1 MAGGRWQ
8 RGRERQRRSFRASC
22 ASQPH
27 SPTGRP
33 PSDAVT
39 LVCTVGTSAPVER
52 VSAAGSTPAA
62 GRSEASNPDPFAL
75 HTGGVGIASKYAPP
89 YSEAAPGPTQPLSTL
104 CWLSHIARALTPS
117 GRTHN
122 HPFCSRVDGS
132 PMAPRGSTLTLTVTL
147 TLTLTLT
154 LAPALTHSHPTSPRD
169 PTRPYLP
176 ASDSLCL
183 IAIVANR
190 NPGSGLLSS
199 SFVPAFVAVLRP
211 HRRFLLSPIFQRTP
225 SRASATTRVIPASIT
240 PRRPQRLHTSS
251 TLLTHESSFPT
262 AVSCAHLRQSSL
274 SRTIVP
280 SFSTTSCSV
289 PRLLATNTSH
299 FHLRPPAS
307 DSLSRITDHIVGPHL
322 ASRIRASL
330 PACPTRPHHKRQRR
344 PPHPTAVPRC
354 AAHMPQSVPI
364 PSTSAARSKR
374 ALVVAPRTSDAQ
386 QVRQLPSTPARL
398 CPPTMYT
405 AKLTDAL
412 CFLPRSQLAVQG
424 RRSRLFPHPHR
435 RLLWLRSRPAPRF

>member
-1 MAGGRWQ
+1 
-8 RGRERQRRSFRASC
+8 
-22 ASQPH
+22 
-27 SPTGRP
+27 
-33 PSDAVT
+33 
-39 LVCTVGTSAPVER
+39 
-52 VSAAGSTPAA
+52 
-62 GRSEASNPDPFAL
+62 
-75 HTGGVGIASKYAPP
+75 
-89 YSEAAPGPTQPLSTL
+89 
-104 CWLSHIARALTPS
+104 
-117 GRTHN
+117 
-122 HPFCSRVDGS
+122 
-132 PMAPRGSTLTLTVTL
+132 
-147 TLTLTLT
+147 
-154 LAPALTHSHPTSPRD
+154 
-169 PTRPYLP
+169 
-176 ASDSLCL
+176 
-183 IAIVANR
+183 
-190 NPGSGLLSS
+190 
-199 SFVPAFVAVLRP
+199 
-211 HRRFLLSPIFQRTP
+211 
-225 SRASATTRVIPASIT
+225 VIPASIT